1 MTSDAADWQALAHEA
16 LLDHVNRG
24 DARHALQM
32 LLSALAL
39 RLGLHCTLRAERADG
54 SVRWQDE
61 AFPGVTAAAAPQG
74 EAMSPPGRPKGEFR
88 SALHEGTTV
97 SFALSRLGRRVGTLL
112 LHGAAQS
119 GHDTAE
125 LGARLETLRTSA
137 AALLLNDTAAD
148 APPPRAGTVEMIRSA
163 LQGGGTFVWEWDIDS
178 DGLSDIDNGLEQL
191 GYAGQDIGRTQDAW
205 NRLIHPDDL
214 AANHE
219 AYLRHA
225 RGEADHYEHAYRI
238 RASDGRWRW
247 HQERGRIVEWHD
259 DGRPRRMLG
268 TQTDISE
275 QREREQAASLL
286 TARLERIAQHVP
298 GILYQFELDAERVP
312 RFPYMS
318 ERARELLGVDLA
330 RAAVDAAE
338 LMERIDPA
346 DRDGVTAGIIE
357 SAHAL
362 SLWSWEFRVH
372 AAPDSMRWIRATSS
386 PLRRADGGTVWHG
399 YMQDVTE
406 LRELEHARQDK
417 AAAEAANRAKTEFLS
432 RMSHELR
439 TPLNAVLGF
448 SQLLE
453 IDRADR
459 LSAGQRRRVKLIREA
474 GEHLLQMIGDLL
486 DLTRIE
492 SGSLQVQIDAVPMRA
507 LAEEA
512 LDMLRPLAGAAQV
525 QLRLQLQG
533 ADLAAQADRTRL
545 RQVLLNLLSNAIKY
559 NRAGGS
565 VDLLIAPAPAPTAE
579 DRAWLTIRVQDTGVG
594 IAAADMPHLF
604 EPFNR
609 LAQARG
615 AIEGSGIG
623 LSVTRA
629 LVALMH
635 GRIQASS
642 QVGVGSS
649 FEIMLPAA

>member
-32 LLSALAL
+32 LLSALAH
-39 RLGLHCTLRAERADG
+39 RLGLRCTLRAERADG
-54 SVRWQDE
+54 SLRWQTD
-61 AFPGVTAAAAPQG
+61 AAPGIDRDAEAPQG
-74 EAMSPPGRPKGEFR
+74 EALAFE
-88 SALHEGTTV
+88 LQ
-97 SFALSRLGRRVGTLL
+97 RLGLRVGTLL
-112 LHGAAQS
+112 LHGAAQR
-119 GHDTAE
+119 GDAAD
-125 LGARLETLRTSA
+125 LGAWLEPLRIAA
-137 AALLLNDTAAD
+137 AALLHNDTAAD
-148 APPPRAGTVEMIRSA
+148 QAAPRAGYVEMIRGA

-178 DGLSDIDNGLEQL
+178 DWLSDIDDGLEQL
-191 GYAGQDIGRTQDAW
+191 GYAGQEIGRTQEAW
-205 NRLIHPDDL
+205 NRLIHPDDV

-225 RGEADHYEHAYRI
+225 RGDAEFYEHAYRI

-247 HQERGRIVEWHD
+247 YQERGRIVEWHD

-268 TQTDISE
+268 TQTDISL
-275 QREREQAASLL
+275 QREREQAASQL
-286 TARLERIAQHVP
+286 TARLERIAMHVP
-298 GILYQFELDAERVP
+298 GILYQFELDADLVP

-318 ERARELLGVDLA
+318 ERARVLLGLDLE
-330 RAAVDAAE
+330 RAAVDATE
-338 LMERIDPA
+338 LMDRIDPA
-346 DRDGVTAGIIE
+346 DREGVTASIIE

-362 SLWSWEFRVH
+362 TQWAWEFRVH
-372 AAPDSMRWIRATSS
+372 AAPDSLRWIRATSS

-459 LSAGQRRRVKLIREA
+459 LSEGQRRRVKLIREA

-492 SGSLQVQIDAVPMRA
+492 SGSLQVQLDAVPMHA
-507 LAEEA
+507 LADEA
-512 LDMLRPLAGAAQV
+512 LDMLRPLAGTAQV
-525 QLRLQLQG
+525 QLRLQLQD
-533 ADLAAQADRTRL
+533 ASLQARADRTRL

-559 NRAGGS
+559 NRSGGS
-565 VDLLIAPAPAPTAE
+565 VDLRIAPAPPAE
-579 DRAWLTIRVQDTGVG
+579 GRPWLTISVQDTGVG
-594 IAAADMPHLF
+594 IDAADMPHLF

-629 LVALMH
+629 LVMLMQ

-642 QVGVGSS
+642 QVGVGTT
-649 FEIMLPAA
+649 FEITLPAA

>member
-1 MTSDAADWQALAHEA
+1 MISDAADWQALAQEA

-32 LLSALAL
+32 LLSALAH
-39 RLGLHCTLRAERADG
+39 RLGLRCTLRAERADG
-54 SVRWQDE
+54 SLRWQTD
-61 AFPGVTAAAAPQG
+61 AAPGIDLGTAAPQG
-74 EAMSPPGRPKGEFR
+74 A
-88 SALHEGTTV
+88 
-97 SFALSRLGRRVGTLL
+97 ALSFELQRLGLRVGTLL
-112 LHGAAQS
+112 LHGAALR
-119 GHDTAE
+119 GHAAE
-125 LGARLETLRTSA
+125 LGAQLEPLRIAA

-148 APPPRAGTVEMIRSA
+148 QAAPRAGYVEMIRGA

-178 DGLSDIDNGLEQL
+178 DWLSDIDNGLEQL
-191 GYAGQDIGRTQDAW
+191 GYAGQDVGRTQEAW
-205 NRLIHPDDL
+205 NRLIHPEDV

-219 AYLRHA
+219 AYLCHA
-225 RGEADHYEHAYRI
+225 RGEAEYYEHAYRI
-238 RASDGRWRW
+238 RASDGQWRW
-247 HQERGRIVEWHD
+247 YQERGRIVEWHD
-259 DGRPRRMLG
+259 DGRPRRMVG
-268 TQTDISE
+268 TQADISA

-286 TARLERIAQHVP
+286 AARLERLAMHVP
-298 GILYQFELDAERVP
+298 GILYQFELDAALVP

-318 ERARELLGVDLA
+318 ERARSLLGLDLE
-330 RAAVDAAE
+330 RAAVDASE

-346 DRDGVTAGIIE
+346 DRDGVTASIIE

-362 SLWSWEFRVH
+362 TQWSWEFRVH
-372 AAPDSMRWIRATSS
+372 AAPDSVRWIRATSS
-386 PLRRADGGTVWHG
+386 PMRRADGGTVWHG

-453 IDRADR
+453 IDRTDR
-459 LSAGQRRRVKLIREA
+459 LSDGQRRRVKLIREA

-492 SGSLQVQIDAVPMRA
+492 SGSLQVQLDAVPMHA
-507 LAEEA
+507 LADEA
-512 LDMLRPLAGAAQV
+512 LDMLRPLAGTAQV
-525 QLRLQLQG
+525 QLRLQLQDAG
-533 ADLAAQADRTRL
+533 LQARADRTRL

-559 NRAGGS
+559 NRAGGG
-565 VDLLIAPAPAPTAE
+565 VDLRIAPAPPAE
-579 DRAWLTIRVQDTGVG
+579 GRQWLTISVQDTGVG
-594 IAAADMPHLF
+594 IDAADMPHLF

-629 LVALMH
+629 LVMLMQGH
-635 GRIQASS
+635 IQARSK
-642 QVGVGSS
+642 VGVGTT
-649 FEIMLPAA
+649 FEITLPRA